1 LKRDEA
7 TARHEKSKRE
17 GTYKSGINM
26 QGVDGYTQDEI
37 DDANKSNKNNK
48 NKRRR
53 TNATICPHCQK
64 EGHSTICSRKCLKY
78 TGTKTTAVLE
88 QVCNNEQDEEFDNGN
103 ILPIDASADVDSYDK
118 EPLVEDPNQVQTE
131 EDVAALQA
139 YLADVSGDGTV
150 GVIRVNL

>member
-1 LKRDEA
+1 
-7 TARHEKSKRE
+7 
-17 GTYKSGINM
+17 M

-64 EGHSTICSRKCLKY
+64 EEHSTTRSRKCLKY
-78 TGTKTTAVLE
+78 TANKTPAVQA
-88 QVCNNEQDEEFDNGN
+88 QVRNNEQGEEFDNGD

-131 EDVAALQA
+131 EDIAALQA

-150 GVIRVNL
+150 GIVHANL